1 VVHELAGTSWSSL
14 ATPSAAGLAAL
25 RANHPDATLEA
36 VACPA
41 TGISCPSVNACV
53 AVGSCA
59 VHSGARYPLVERYG
73 WESPRTGYAYA
84 ERYSAEAITAIV
96 SPLVTEAP
104 TAIGSSLIV
113 PAL

>member
-1 VVHELAGTSWSSL
+1 VSCPAAGTCIAVGGDGGPAAVVDELAGTSWSSL

-73 WESPRTGYAYA
+73 
-84 ERYSAEAITAIV
+84 
-96 SPLVTEAP
+96 
-104 TAIGSSLIV
+104 
-113 PAL
+113 